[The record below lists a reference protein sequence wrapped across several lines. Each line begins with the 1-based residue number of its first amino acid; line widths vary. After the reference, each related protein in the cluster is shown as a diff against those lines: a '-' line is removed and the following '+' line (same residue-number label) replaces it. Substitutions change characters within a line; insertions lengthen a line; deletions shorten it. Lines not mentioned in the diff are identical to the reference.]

1 MNLKELIKHSDIC
14 PGSKLSVDFP
24 VKGISCDSRR
34 TRADFVFVA
43 IKGAKEDGSKFIAE
57 AIKKGARAIVVKSQV
72 ITHKRIPTPPIASGA
87 SHTSQDDV
95 VFIEV
100 EDDRKAL
107 AQLACAFYGNPSQKL
122 KTVGI
127 TGTNGKT
134 TITYLIEAVLKN
146 CGQVPGV
153 IGTVNCRFK
162 DKVFPSLNTT
172 PGPLELQAVL
182 AEMLSSG
189 VTYSVMEVSSHA
201 LDQGRVALINFSAAI
216 FTNLTQDHLDYH
228 KNLEEYFLAKSK
240 LFCGL
245 SDNALSI
252 INSDD
257 HYGLRLKKLSGGKV
271 ITYGIDSDCDVKAAD
286 LRMDQS
292 SSGFLLQSKT
302 WKGQIKTG
310 LIGRHN
316 VYNLLAAFA
325 WALGEGLEPAKVK
338 AALEG
343 FSYVPGRLERF
354 SSGSGFSVFVDYA
367 HTEDALK
374 NVLNALKAI
383 KHNRI
388 IVVFGCGGERDK
400 TKRPKM
406 GNVVSEMADY
416 AIITNDNP
424 RSEDPAQIIEDIKAG
439 INKNNFCVIPE
450 RLEAIRRSLSL
461 ASAGDIVLV
470 AGKGH
475 EDYQVL
481 KDKTLHFD
489 DREAVR
495 QCLQSM
501 S

>member
-1 MNLKELIKHSDIC
+1 MTLKELIKRSDIC
-14 PGSKLSVDFP
+14 PGNSFPVDFS

-34 TRADFVFVA
+34 TNSDFVFVA
-43 IKGAKEDGSKFIAE
+43 VKGNKDDGNKFISE
-57 AIKKGARAIVVKSQV
+57 AIKKGARAIVSKPQVHLPDGRKEKSQE
-72 ITHKRIPTPPIASGA
+72 
-87 SHTSQDDV
+87 DV

-107 AQLACAFYGNPSQKL
+107 AQLACAFYGNPSGKL
-122 KTVGI
+122 RTVGV

-134 TITYLIEAVLKN
+134 TVTYLVEAILNN
-146 CGQVPGV
+146 CGEIPGV
-153 IGTVNCRFK
+153 IGTVNCRFQ

-172 PGPLELQAVL
+172 PGPLELQSML
-182 AEMLSSG
+182 GDMLSSG
-189 VTYSVMEVSSHA
+189 VTYPVVEVSSHA
-201 LDQGRVALINFSAAI
+201 LDQGRVASINFSAGI

-228 KNLEEYFLAKSK
+228 KSLEEYFSAKSK

-245 SDNALSI
+245 SSSALSI
-252 INSDD
+252 INADD
-257 HYGLRLKKLSGGKV
+257 PYGVRLKKLSRGKV
-271 ITYGIDSDCDVKAAD
+271 ITYGIDSDCDVKAMG
-286 LRMDQS
+286 LNTGQS
-292 SSGFLLQSKT
+292 SSAFLLQSGT
-302 WKGQIKTG
+302 WKGQIKTR

-316 VYNLLAAFA
+316 VYNILAAFA
-325 WALGEGLEPAKVK
+325 WALGEGLDPVKVK
-338 AALEG
+338 QALEN
-343 FSYVPGRLERF
+343 FSHVPGRLEYI
-354 SSGSGFSVFVDYA
+354 GSENGFSVFVDYA

-374 NVLNALKAI
+374 NVLNALRAI
-383 KHNRI
+383 DHNRI

-406 GNVVSEMADY
+406 GSVVSQMADY
-416 AIITNDNP
+416 AVITNDNP
-424 RSEDPAQIIEDIKAG
+424 RSEDPFQIIKDIEAG

-450 RLEAIRRSLSL
+450 RLEAIRKALSL
-461 ASAGDIVLV
+461 ASTGDIVLV

>member
-1 MNLKELIKHSDIC
+1 MNLKELIKHLDIC
-14 PGSKLSVDFP
+14 PGFLLPVDFS
-24 VKGISCDSRR
+24 VKGVSCDSRQ
-34 TRADFVFVA
+34 TGADFVFVA
-43 IKGAKEDGSKFIAE
+43 VKGAKEDGSKFIAE
-57 AIKKGARAIVVKSQV
+57 AIKKGARAIVLNSQINKG

-87 SHTSQDDV
+87 KSEENV

-100 EDDRKAL
+100 EDDRRAL
-107 AQLACAFYGNPSQKL
+107 AQLACAFYGNPSQNL
-122 KTVGI
+122 RTVGV

-134 TITYLIEAVLKN
+134 TITYLIEAILKN
-146 CGQVPGV
+146 CGEVPGV
-153 IGTVNCRFK
+153 IGTVNCRFQ
-162 DKVFPSLNTT
+162 DKV
-172 PGPLELQAVL
+172 
-182 AEMLSSG
+182 
-189 VTYSVMEVSSHA
+189 
-201 LDQGRVALINFSAAI
+201 
-216 FTNLTQDHLDYH
+216 DYH
-228 KNLEEYFLAKSK
+228 KNLDEYFSAKSK

-245 SDNALSI
+245 SDSALSI
-252 INSDD
+252 INADD
-257 HYGLRLKKLSGGKV
+257 PYGVRLKKLSKGKI
-271 ITYGIDSDCDVKAAD
+271 ITYGIDSDCDVKAVD
-286 LRMDQS
+286 LRMDLS

-302 WKGQIKTG
+302 WKGQIKSRF
-310 LIGRHN
+310 IGRHN
-316 VYNLLAAFA
+316 VYNILAAFT
-325 WALGEGLEPAKVK
+325 WALAEGLDPAKVK

-354 SSGSGFSVFVDYA
+354 SSENGFSVFVDYA

-374 NVLNALKAI
+374 NVLSALKAI

-406 GNVVSEMADY
+406 GAVVSEMADY

-424 RSEDPAQIIEDIKAG
+424 RSEDPEQIIEDIKVG

-450 RLEAIRRSLSL
+450 RLEAIKKSLSL
-461 ASAGDIVLV
+461 ASTGDIVLV

-489 DREAVR
+489 DREVVR